1 MGYNPNFSGV
11 ASALSSLLVQ
21 TNESNVTGGTL
32 NKLTPVRINSSGN
45 MATIDVSV
53 EVEALAIAGILDKN
67 VPDNDSGSIVNSG
80 RITEITTSAVL
91 GDILYVSKSGG
102 VTNIK
107 PAIGI
112 GGFVADDFVIRL
124 GVVAKNQDN
133 ALNKD
138 LLVNISIVGQL

>member
-1 MGYNPNFSGV
+1 MSYNPNFSGV
-11 ASALSSLLVQ
+11 ASAPSSNSVQ
-21 TNESNVTGGTL
+21 TSESNATGGTL

-45 MATIDVSV
+45 MATIDISV
-53 EVEALAIAGILDKN
+53 EAEALAIAGILDEN
-67 VPDNDSGSIVNSG
+67 VLDSDSGSIVNSG
-80 RITEITTSAVL
+80 RILDIATSAIL
-91 GDILYVSKSGG
+91 GDILYVSKTGG
-102 VTNIK
+102 ITNVK

-133 ALNKD
+133 VLNKD